1 MVVDLRRNKAPVIF
15 VSIQGDNVD
24 IVQDYKYL
32 GVHIDNKL
40 DWAKNTD
47 SLCRKGQSCFYLLR
61 RLRPLNICRTMLRI
75 FYESVVAS
83 VILCA
88 VACWGR
94 RLRAAV

>member
-1 MVVDLRRNKAPVIF
+1 MVVDLRRNKAPVTP
-15 VSIQGDNVD
+15 VSIQGNNVD

-47 SLCRKGQSCFYLLR
+47 SLYRKLKV
-61 RLRPLNICRTMLRI
+61 

-83 VILCA
+83 VILFA
-88 VACWGR
+88 VACWGS
-94 RLRAAV
+94 RLRVPTDSTN